1 MYINRFSEEQKKE
14 YEIKCFKIHQKE
26 LWNLGLDISAMYLE
40 NTNTIPNLSACF
52 FIDSEKKLLSKGLDF
67 AILLFRFCNT

>member
-1 MYINRFSEEQKKE
+1 
-14 YEIKCFKIHQKE
+14 
-26 LWNLGLDISAMYLE
+26 MYLE

-52 FIDSEKKLLSKGLDF
+52 VIDSEKKLLSKGLDF